1 MLSGSSS
8 VGQSFSQLQALV
20 QGFGWSV
27 VRPTVAPKFEA
38 ESSFGAQRSQAR
50 TQTRIFAMSV
60 GKAQTNPNTMIG
72 TMLVF
77 GTSAQV
83 LFNSRL
89 SRSFISSPF
98 ALHVD

>member
-1 MLSGSSS
+1 MLSGSSL

-27 VRPTVAPKFEA
+27 VRPTIAPKFEA

-50 TQTRIFAMSV
+50 TQTRIFAMSI
-60 GKAQTNPNTMIG
+60 GKAQANPNTMIG
-72 TMLVF
+72 TMIVF
-77 GTSAQV
+77 GTPAQV
-83 LFNSRL
+83 LFDFGS
-89 SRSFISSPF
+89 SRSFVSTLF